1 MENGNIEKVY
11 YCIKDEWYKYM
22 VQNAT
27 EGFFITDLKANIL
40 DANDAFCHMTGYS
53 REELLHMGLY
63 DLDVRLL
70 ELPNSKEQS
79 EAAE

>member
-27 EGFFITDLKANIL
+27 EGFFITDMESNIL
-40 DANDAFCHMTGYS
+40 DVNNAFCHMTGYS
-53 REELLHMGLY
+53 RDELLNMGLY

-70 ELPNSKEQS
+70 ALPNGKAQS